1 MPNIDYRHILV
12 HILSP
17 HVVNDRKMNSEF
29 SRIYLQI
36 IFDKKKHVC
45 TKQYIGKQF
54 WEIHNSIF
62 VFREKEVSHNLKILA
77 LKNMKC
83 QKNGQTCQENQNGK
97 ICVTMFLMNHQNN
110 QPPKKVQWV
119 EIFSDGAFLSLF
131 HKSFFQFFYHYYIKV
146 L

>member
-1 MPNIDYRHILV
+1 MT
-12 HILSP
+12 
-17 HVVNDRKMNSEF
+17 
-29 SRIYLQI
+29 
-36 IFDKKKHVC
+36 KKHVC

-119 EIFSDGAFLSLF
+119 EIFSDGPFTIVFISRKFSSILLSQL
-131 HKSFFQFFYHYYIKV
+131 HESFVNILRYCDCN
-146 L
+146 LNEN